1 MPSSKSSSSTPE
13 LTVDAADMI
22 RLVQAFLTEQ
32 GLHESCRVLRQ
43 ESGIL
48 GKGLTH
54 TNIGMWCRQGQWG
67 QVLETLESLSLQLPH
82 APHVH
87 APLLANIHEQAILE
101 LAEAGS
107 LDLAY
112 AVLRVVYD
120 DLDAIDVQEASGN
133 KITKAR
139 SLEQRLNALAAVKD
153 ATKQEK
159 LLEQLYGRSLS
170 RQQRRAELA
179 AQLTAVIPMVPP
191 NRLTTLIQ
199 QALKWQAY
207 TGQLPMYR
215 SPLVEEGEEDADNG
229 DDDNEP
235 SSKKK
240 KKKRKY
246 HFDLVLGETDLDPV
260 TVGQELVQD
269 YDNHT
274 DTVKEPIPRKTFAS
288 IKFGKTAT
296 AESICFLKDASGLI
310 TGSSDGLIEIWDPSS
325 KYQELRMD
333 LPYQANDQLMHH
345 TDAPV
350 LALCVSN
357 DSTLL
362 ASGDNKGLV
371 KVWRVDTGK
380 CLRQIQA
387 HDGAITCLDWTRD
400 ASRLLSGS
408 QDGTCREFGLLTSR
422 LLQEFRG
429 HSSYIHTCQYV
440 VTTSSSSSSPTLV
453 ITGSSDGTARVWQGA
468 QVLRVLQPT
477 PDTSSLVVVDP
488 SALGDTQTAVTAASA
503 IHTILSV
510 PGGSGSG
517 SNNNFILV
525 PRSTQAYQVDLL
537 GNVQTTYA
545 ADKDTQLFV
554 AACISESWLYV
565 ATEDGVCLV
574 FCLQTG
580 ILERTLLGFAL
591 DTTSKTA
598 DQRVAELTSL
608 IHHPT
613 KAQLA
618 AFSNDKTQKRG
629 LVTLWK

>member
-1 MPSSKSSSSTPE
+1 MPSPKSSSSSTPE
-13 LTVDAADMI
+13 VSVDAADMI
-22 RLVQAFLTEQ
+22 RLLQAFLTEQ

-54 TNIGMWCRQGQWG
+54 TNIAMWCRQGQWG
-67 QVLETLESLSLQLPH
+67 QVLETLESLQLPPQH
-82 APHVH
+82 AT
-87 APLLANIHEQAILE
+87 LLAQVHEQAILE

-120 DLDAIDVQEASGN
+120 DLDAIAIQEKTNSGIQ
-133 KITKAR
+133 KMTKVR

-159 LLEQLYGRSLS
+159 LLQQLYGTTSTS
-170 RQQRRAELA
+170 TSTSAKQQRRDELA
-179 AQLTAVIPMVPP
+179 TQLSSVIPMVPP

-215 SPLVEEGEEDADNG
+215 EIEEDVNHANDT
-229 DDDNEP
+229 ET
-235 SSKKK
+235 STKS
-240 KKKRKY
+240 KKRKQ

-260 TVGQELVQD
+260 TVGQELLQD
-269 YDNHT
+269 D
-274 DTVKEPIPRKTFAS
+274 DDIVKEPIPRKPFAS
-288 IKFGKTAT
+288 LKFGKQAT
-296 AESICFLKDASGLI
+296 AESMAFLKDASGLI
-310 TGSSDGLIEIWDPSS
+310 TGTSDGWIEIWDPSS

-333 LPYQANDQLMHH
+333 LPYQASDQLMHH
-345 TDAPV
+345 ADAAV
-350 LALCVSN
+350 LALSVSN

-362 ASGDNKGLV
+362 ASGDSKGLV

-400 ASRLLSGS
+400 ASRFLSGS

-429 HSSYIHTCQYV
+429 HSSYIHTCLYV
-440 VTTSSSSSSPTLV
+440 ATTSSSSPTLV
-453 ITGSSDGTARVWQGA
+453 ITGSADGTVRVWQGA
-468 QVLRVLQPT
+468 HVLRVLQPA

-510 PGGSGSG
+510 PGGSGA
-517 SNNNFILV
+517 NDKKFILV
-525 PRSTQAYQVDLL
+525 PRGTQAYQVDLL
-537 GNVQTTYA
+537 GHVQTTYV
-545 ADKDTQLFV
+545 ADNDTQVFV
-554 AACISESWLYV
+554 AACISESWLYA

-574 FCLQTG
+574 FDIQTG
-580 ILERTLLGFAL
+580 VLERTILEFAL

-629 LVTLWK
+629 IVTLWK

>member
-1 MPSSKSSSSTPE
+1 
-13 LTVDAADMI
+13 MI
-22 RLVQAFLTEQ
+22 RLLQAFLTEQ

-67 QVLETLESLSLQLPH
+67 QVLETLESLQLPPQH
-82 APHVH
+82 AT
-87 APLLANIHEQAILE
+87 LLAHVHEQAILE

-120 DLDAIDVQEASGN
+120 DLDAIPMKENRTSGIQ
-133 KITKAR
+133 KMTKAR

-153 ATKQEK
+153 PTKQEK
-159 LLEQLYGRSLS
+159 LLQQLYGTTSS
-170 RQQRRAELA
+170 TCSKQQRRDELA
-179 AQLTAVIPMVPP
+179 TQLSSVIPMVPP

-215 SPLVEEGEEDADNG
+215 SPVEDGEGEGEGEEGANDN
-229 DDDNEP
+229 N
-235 SSKKK
+235 
-240 KKKRKY
+240 KKRKKRKH

-260 TVGQELVQD
+260 TVGQELLQD
-269 YDNHT
+269 DN
-274 DTVKEPIPRKTFAS
+274 DIVKEPIPRRPFAS
-288 IKFGKTAT
+288 LKFGKQAT
-296 AESICFLKDASGLI
+296 AESMAFLKDASGLI
-310 TGSSDGLIEIWDPSS
+310 TGSSDGWIEIWDPSS

-345 TDAPV
+345 TDAVV
-350 LALCVSN
+350 LALSVSN

-362 ASGDNKGLV
+362 ASGDSKGLV

-440 VTTSSSSSSPTLV
+440 VTASSSSPTLV
-453 ITGSSDGTARVWQGA
+453 ITGSADGTARVWQGS
-468 QVLRVLQPT
+468 QVLRVLQPA

-488 SALGDTQTAVTAASA
+488 SALGDTQTAVTSASA

-510 PGGSGSG
+510 PGGSSSS
-517 SNNNFILV
+517 SNNKTFILV

-537 GNVQTTYA
+537 GNVQTRYV
-545 ADKDTQLFV
+545 ADQDTQLFV

-574 FCLQTG
+574 FDLQTG
-580 ILERTLLGFAL
+580 ALERTILEFAL

-629 LVTLWK
+629 IVTLWK